1 MTNAIDRCP
10 QCLGEL
16 RIVSLDREERIRRRL
31 GRSWLARCQRCS
43 AEQLVVPDAWKRF
56 VQAERDRKRAAA
68 AATCPQ
74 LEMFP

>member
-31 GRSWLARCQRCS
+31 GRSWLARCTRGHEC
-43 AEQLVVPDAWKRF
+43 LVVPDAWKRF